1 MHNRYSWAAA
11 ITLVVILAGC
21 KQAPPPPAPDTHD
34 ADVKAIRDVETAWDQ
49 AFATKD
55 VDKVGAFYA
64 DDASLFLP
72 DAPVVNGIAAI
83 KAADK
88 PFLSDKNFSLTCAS
102 DKVDVAK
109 SGDLGY
115 SQGAYTMTFTDSKTK
130 RALTV
135 KGKYVEVYKKQ
146 ADGGWKDVEDIST
159 EDARPSLVNRH
170 PSSAKKHTSPA
181 KKHRR

>member
-1 MHNRYSWAAA
+1 MHNRYCWAAA
-11 ITLVVILAGC
+11 FALAVILAGC

-115 SQGAYTMTFTDSKTK
+115 SQGTLTITMTDPKTK
-130 RALTV
+130 KVLTL

-146 ADGGWKDVEDIST
+146 ADGGWKAVAVIWN
-159 EDARPSLVNRH
+159 EDARPS
-170 PSSAKKHTSPA
+170 PAKKHPSPA

>member
-1 MHNRYSWAAA
+1 MHNRYCWAAA
-11 ITLVVILAGC
+11 FALAVILAGC

-109 SGDLGY
+109 SGDFGY
-115 SQGAYTMTFTDSKTK
+115 SQGSLTQTMTDPKTK
-130 RALTV
+130 KVLTV
-135 KGKYVEVYKKQ
+135 KGKYVTVFKKQ
-146 ADGGWKDVEDIST
+146 ADGGWKAVADIWN
-159 EDARPSLVNRH
+159 EDAPPAPV
-170 PSSAKKHTSPA
+170 KK
-181 KKHRR
+181 